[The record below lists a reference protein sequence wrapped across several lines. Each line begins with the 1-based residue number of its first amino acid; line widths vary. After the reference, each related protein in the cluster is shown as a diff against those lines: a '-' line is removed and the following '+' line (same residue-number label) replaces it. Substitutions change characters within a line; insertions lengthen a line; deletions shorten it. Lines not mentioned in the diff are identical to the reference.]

1 MSGWQ
6 VSGDAPSLYD
16 QYGLIAVKPWTDDLI
31 REARC
36 REGDRVLD
44 VACGTGYVAN
54 RVNAVSGVT
63 CEVTGL
69 DVNEPMLN
77 AARKIPGIDWRLG
90 SATELPFEDGSFE
103 VVLCQ
108 QGLQFFPDRRVAM
121 KEMARVLTPGG
132 RVSLSVWGRLEG
144 CVFHNAFAKTIGTFL
159 GSDAMSA
166 IEVAFSLNT
175 REELHDLASGAG
187 FESIEVP
194 YQHRTIRHPS
204 IADYANGFIQATPV
218 AVKYLALSDRD
229 KQGFGEQVTALL
241 SGYVDDH
248 GLASPMENH
257 YLLATR

>member
-6 VSGDAPSLYD
+6 LSGDAPSLYD
-16 QYGLIAVKPWTDDLI
+16 QYGLIAIKPWTDDLI

-36 REGDRVLD
+36 LEGDRVLD
-44 VACGTGYVAN
+44 VACGTGYVAK
-54 RVNAVSGVT
+54 RVNTVSGVM
-63 CEVTGL
+63 CKVTGL

-90 SATELPFEDGSFE
+90 SATELPFDDGSFE

-108 QGLQFFPDRRVAM
+108 QGLQFFPDRKAAM

-132 RVSLSVWGRLEG
+132 RVSLNVWGRLER
-144 CVFHNAFAKTIGTFL
+144 CVFHNAFGSTVGTFL

-166 IEVAFSLNT
+166 FDMAFSLNT
-175 REELHDLASGAG
+175 REELHDLAAGAG
-187 FESIEVP
+187 FKSIVVT
-194 YQHRTIRHPS
+194 YHHRTIRHTS
-204 IADYANGFIQATPV
+204 VTDYANGFIQATPV
-218 AVKYLALSDRD
+218 AAKYLALSDRD